1 MATRSHVREVV
12 VQLLYAYGSGN
23 DLISK
28 FADEIFE
35 EHKIKNKQREF
46 ANLLFSGVIENL
58 QALDLRIAHQLKSWD
73 FSKIGDMERAILR
86 LGVYEIAFNNL
97 SKAIAINEAL
107 ELAKTFGNE
116 ASAKFINGVLDNVA
130 KNLQIPL
137 QEIQESLQ
145 KLEQQT
151 APKSTEA
158 AKGANENATK
168 NATKNAESKPKAKPN
183 PKAQKGKSVKS
194 PVKTPTKAAAKAPAR
209 ASAKTSTKAPKN
221 PKKLGK
227 PRKNKAK
234 KGEA

>member
-35 EHKIKNKQREF
+35 ERKIKNKQREF
-46 ANLLFSGVIENL
+46 ANLLFNGVIENL
-58 QALDLRIAHQLKSWD
+58 PSLDLRIAHQLKSWD

-86 LGVYEIAFNNL
+86 LGAYEIAFNNL
-97 SKAIAINEAL
+97 NKAIAINEAL

-116 ASAKFINGVLDNVA
+116 TSAKFINGVLDNVA
-130 KNLQIPL
+130 KNLQVPL

-151 APKSTEA
+151 KKSTEVA
-158 AKGANENATK
+158 K
-168 NATKNAESKPKAKPN
+168 NANQRAELKPKTNPN
-183 PKAQKGKSVKS
+183 FKTQKGKR
-194 PVKTPTKAAAKAPAR
+194 VKTPTKN
-209 ASAKTSTKAPKN
+209 TKN
-221 PKKLGK
+221 PQK
-227 PRKNKAK
+227 PNKPK
-234 KGEA
+234 MGEI